1 MKKRSRIQTQ
11 IADRKAKRKEER
23 QSKKRKRLPSHNNTN
38 TAVLSSSAT
47 SNSSNNAPNEQQK
60 QNPFN
65 QNNVNINHKN
75 NQLTPSQEKKQDKK
89 KSKISS
95 KQKTKKNKLLDMV
108 DEATAAAIR
117 KDDEEIAFLEKNL
130 GLHKGNS
137 KDKKKLHREYAKL
150 EGYGDDFGDFLDGLD
165 GILENI
171 AGGDH
176 VDDDSYEH
184 DSLDDMMMVGHY
196 RDSEEESL
204 DDEASRAKK
213 LLRKDVSFENDDDS
227 DVDEELVP
235 MKGGEEYY
243 DDDYENSDE
252 EDKYSLAESEEQ
264 ENSSDEGK
272 DNDDD
277 DDESETHQANET
289 RESNDESEEDNNS
302 EDESDDDDSTA
313 NVKDHDE
320 KYTYRPLPGQD
331 LYGNIV
337 DTNSADNEKPKKYIP
352 PHLRNKQLQQ
362 PNDNQSNSQQKN
374 DAKDDDPE
382 RKAKLMSLQRIL
394 NNNLNRLA
402 DNTLESVGKSIS
414 SIYSSNQYSI
424 RDTNDCFWKN
434 IKTACVVEH
443 MVRTSLIPIYIA
455 CVSGVHFQSGDSVQ
469 LGGDIMERSVLALWG
484 ELAKYRESLSND
496 DSFVSKEAS
505 NYLLLLCYLY
515 NYGVVHC
522 TIIYDLV
529 RHFIKYF
536 TELDVELLLLILS
549 HCGHQMRSDDPT
561 ALKDIVFLVQKRSV
575 EMINDKKGSNNN
587 DYNMVSSSRAQ
598 FIVTAITDLKNN
610 KWKDKDTIIAEKTSN
625 YRKVIGRMKSVV
637 TTIGDGKSLSSN
649 VLRVS
654 IQDIL
659 DIETKGRWWKVGAK
673 WAGHINNNAKG
684 TQLDKDHNSNEKSTP
699 QVDAKQKAL
708 LALAAKQRMNTDLRR
723 SIFCIIMGSD
733 DCQDAFEN
741 LVRNSMLKGK
751 NEREVVRVIVHCC
764 ATEKVYNPYYAFLS
778 NRISEYQSNC
788 RFSFQLTFWDHFKQF
803 ESMKPRKA
811 ANLAKLL
818 AYLLMNNR
826 LNLNVLKIIDISPDE
841 MPEAAIIFLTI
852 LFTNLFES
860 IDDPD
865 QITALFKRGDPS
877 REYLEEK
884 AREAMEE
891 GNVLGTNDREEL
903 KANINIFLLHYL
915 QESPKNKKKST
926 FRKNFK
932 AAIKTCESDSFD
944 LMF

>member
-11 IADRKAKRKEER
+11 IADRKARRKEER
-23 QSKKRKRLPSHNNTN
+23 QSKKRKRPPTSTNTN
-38 TAVLSSSAT
+38 SPN
-47 SNSSNNAPNEQQK
+47 SNAHPTDNVSNK
-60 QNPFN
+60 
-65 QNNVNINHKN
+65 NNKDRNKVPSIKNNDKINHKKHD
-75 NQLTPSQEKKQDKK
+75 QK

-95 KQKTKKNKLLDMV
+95 KQQQNHNEKSKLLDII
-108 DEATAAAIR
+108 DEGTAAAIR

-165 GILENI
+165 GILQKI
-171 AGGDH
+171 AGGDDQF
-176 VDDDSYEH
+176 VDDG
-184 DSLDDMMMVGHY
+184 DSLDDLMMVGDY
-196 RDSEEESL
+196 RDSDEESM
-204 DDEASRAKK
+204 DTDNETSRAKK
-213 LLRKDVSFENDDDS
+213 LRRKDESIEKDDDS
-227 DVDEELVP
+227 DVDEEVVP
-235 MKGGEEYY
+235 MKDGDEY
-243 DDDYENSDE
+243 DDYENSDE
-252 EDKYSLAESEEQ
+252 EEEDSLTEE
-264 ENSSDEGK
+264 K
-272 DNDDD
+272 DNSADEEKED
-277 DDESETHQANET
+277 DDESEIHEAKDTRVVNE
-289 RESNDESEEDNNS
+289 ESEEDNDS
-302 EDESDDDDSTA
+302 EDEPSDDDSA
-313 NVKDHDE
+313 INLKDHDE

-337 DTNSADNEKPKKYIP
+337 DTNLTDNEKPKKYIP

-362 PNDNQSNSQQKN
+362 PNNDQSNSQQN
-374 DAKDDDPE
+374 DDYDDPE
-382 RKAKLMSLQRIL
+382 RKANLMSLQRIL

-455 CVSGVHFQSGDSVQ
+455 CVSGVHFQAGDSVQ
-469 LGGDIMERSVLALWG
+469 LGGDIMERSVLALWE
-484 ELAKYRESLSND
+484 ELTKYREMLSSND

-529 RHFIKYF
+529 RHFIKHF

-575 EMINDKKGSNNN
+575 EMNDKKGSNNN
-587 DYNMVSSSRAQ
+587 DHNMVSSSRAQ

-610 KWKDKDTIIAEKTSN
+610 KWKDKDAIIAEKTST

-637 TTIGDGKSLSSN
+637 TTVGDGKSLSSN
-649 VLRVS
+649 LLRVS
-654 IQDIL
+654 VQDIL
-659 DIETKGRWWKVGAK
+659 DIEIKGRWWKVGAK
-673 WAGHINNNAKG
+673 WAGHINKNAKDA
-684 TQLDKDHNSNEKSTP
+684 QLDNDHNANEKSTT
-699 QVDAKQKAL
+699 QIDAKQKSL

-723 SIFCIIMGSD
+723 SIFCIVMGSD

-741 LVRNSMLKGK
+741 LVRSSMLKGK

-803 ESMKPRKA
+803 ESMKARKA

-818 AYLLMNNR
+818 SQLLLNNR
-826 LNLNVLKIIDISPDE
+826 LNLNVLKIIDISPDD

-877 REYLEEK
+877 REFLEEK
-884 AREAMEE
+884 AREAMED
-891 GNVLGTNDREEL
+891 GNTLGTNDREEL

-915 QESPKNKKKST
+915 QESPKNKKKSI

-932 AAIKTCESDSFD
+932 AAMKACESDSFD